1 MKKYQITI
9 SDKDGNILLAFKLE
23 AESAVSARNSIPY
36 SEEFLK
42 GKTIVVKPA
51 AKDEF
56 FIKVYCNENPDRT
69 CVYKTLIIYSYN
81 YSQARA
87 LAYKSLFDHED
98 FYCCNEGRTYE
109 ELKKLFRLELKRRE
123 IFLK

>member
-9 SDKDGNILLAFKLE
+9 SDKDGNILLAFKFE

-36 SEEFLK
+36 SEEFLR

-69 CVYKTLIIYSYN
+69 CIYKTIIIYSHS

-87 LAYKSLFDHED
+87 LAYKSLFDHEN
-98 FYCCNEGRTYE
+98 FYYSNEGRTLE
-109 ELKKLFRLELKRRE
+109 DIKKLFRLQVKRRE
-123 IFLK
+123 VFVK